1 MALPSPAPR
10 PAPAILIRCI
20 AARASSCELGLDMG
34 RRFCVD
40 QRLHKR
46 CPIGK
51 DEIGRDGSD
60 VLEEARPRSFGG
72 SGLGPELFEAVA
84 NRMECEGEQV
94 HGGEHH
100 GEVLLAVAEVV
111 LKVVAVGLE
120 DVEAFV
126 LAIFHLALAQA
137 TISATVSRVTG
148 SEVTN
153 ALLYVTWPLASVMV
167 TPIQLTS
174 IASSPSRSGA
184 PSNQRKRE
192 VRRLPL
198 VFCLTACSLSVAP
211 CMKSYRA
218 LCDAGLAVRR
228 KSLPAAVIASAIGWQ
243 ANRSSPR

>member
-1 MALPSPAPR
+1 
-10 PAPAILIRCI
+10 
-20 AARASSCELGLDMG
+20 MG

-40 QRLHKR
+40 QGLHER
-46 CPIGK
+46 RPIGK
-51 DEIGRDGSD
+51 DEIGRDGSG
-60 VLEEARPRSFGG
+60 VLEEAHPRSFGG

-84 NRMECEGEQV
+84 DRMECEGEQV

-111 LKVVAVGLE
+111 LEVVAVGLE
-120 DVEAFV
+120 DIKLSFS
-126 LAIFHLALAQA
+126 IFHLALVQA

-148 SEVTN
+148 SEVTK
-153 ALLYVTWPLASVMV
+153 ALLYVTWPLASVTV

-184 PSNQRKRE
+184 PANQRKRE

-198 VFCLTACSLSVAP
+198 VFCLIACSWSVAP
-211 CMKSYRA
+211 CMTSYRA